1 MKIPFTVLLAGFCV
15 SVAVADVET
24 RRAEAL
30 GKPMET
36 FRTMEGRIYR
46 DVLITKI
53 DGGGVSFKHADGAA
67 RLRFYELS
75 PGQRKYFGLD
85 EENALEVYRKEEERR
100 AAYEKLV
107 EIRTEERRVRA
118 EKDATER
125 EESRQDAMAAVA
137 EELAKAVV
145 EPTAAI
151 PPYPTIKRVDTRV
164 RRSRSYGSSYR
175 PFYGGYYGYSPYSS
189 YRPSHHGGWHPG
201 SYHCPTPSIIIRRWA
216 ESQ

>member
-1 MKIPFTVLLAGFCV
+1 MKIPGTVLLAGFCV
-15 SVAVADVET
+15 SMAVADVET

-36 FRTMEGRIYR
+36 FRTMEGRTYR

-53 DGGGVSFKHADGAA
+53 DGGGVSFKHADGVA
-67 RLRFYELS
+67 RLRFDELS

-85 EENALEVYRKEEERR
+85 EETAVEIYRKEAERR

-118 EKDATER
+118 EKEATER
-125 EESRQDAMAAVA
+125 EEARQNAMAAAA
-137 EELAKAVV
+137 EESAKAVV
-145 EPTAAI
+145 EPAATI

-164 RRSRSYGSSYR
+164 RRSRSHGSSYS
-175 PFYGGYYGYSPYSS
+175 PFYGGYHGYSPYSS
-189 YRPSHHGGWHPG
+189 YRSSYYSGWHPG
-201 SYHCPTPSIIIRRWA
+201 SYHCPTPSIIIRR
-216 ESQ
+216 